1 MSEMTEAERKLAEQQ
16 QERGE
21 QAEAAMRAAGQ
32 PDSTPVQADYF
43 AFDKTEKVMLPD
55 GVSWVEVK
63 VLNEGA
69 RRKYLNEVN
78 KEVRLQR
85 ATGDAVMRLASGDE
99 RKSIL
104 EESIV
109 GWNLIRNGAPVPCDK
124 GNLQQFLTKADPSVI
139 DVIYERVRKLNPWL
153 TQDITVE
160 EIDRQIAEL
169 ESLRAEKLKQ
179 EEGNDI

>member
-1 MSEMTEAERKLAEQQ
+1 MTEAERKLAEQQ

-99 RKSIL
+99 RKS
-104 EESIV
+104 
-109 GWNLIRNGAPVPCDK
+109 
-124 GNLQQFLTKADPSVI
+124 
-139 DVIYERVRKLNPWL
+139 
-153 TQDITVE
+153 
-160 EIDRQIAEL
+160 
-169 ESLRAEKLKQ
+169 
-179 EEGNDI
+179 